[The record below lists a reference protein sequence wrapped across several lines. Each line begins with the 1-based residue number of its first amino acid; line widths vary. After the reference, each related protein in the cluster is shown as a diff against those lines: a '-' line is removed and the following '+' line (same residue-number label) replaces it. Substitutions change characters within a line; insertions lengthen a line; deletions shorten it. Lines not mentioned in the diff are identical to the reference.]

1 MIAGG
6 FHSFYVTCLD
16 FGEQVVTL
24 RVGNN
29 KTTTNQYPAV
39 SEATVRS
46 VDKEGW
52 GRAPHCLTFVALRVG
67 KVLGFVHVQDYLE
80 IERFYKPE
88 SIWNDVIHKY
98 MDIVTNA

>member
-1 MIAGG
+1 M
-6 FHSFYVTCLD
+6 
-16 FGEQVVTL
+16 TL

-52 GRAPHCLTFVALRVG
+52 GRARHCLASIALRVG
-67 KVLGFVHVQDYLE
+67 KVLGFAHLLDHLE

-88 SIWNDVIHKY
+88 STWNDVIHKY
-98 MDIVTNA
+98 MDIVTNTYLKMKE